1 MRTIIVRT
9 KYLFILFVLVFSLIG
24 CSQTQ
29 SNQPEETK
37 EEKVQQDELDPAKL
51 LPIGTVVK
59 LKQVEKSVMI
69 YGYNQIQNS
78 TNKQFDYIGVPY
90 PEGNISPDYNVFFNR
105 NLIEDILHNGYVT
118 DEDKKIREEA
128 DREDNTY

>member
-1 MRTIIVRT
+1 VRT

-37 EEKVQQDELDPAKL
+37 EEKVQEDELDPAKL

-69 YGYNQIQNS
+69 YGYNQI
-78 TNKQFDYIGVPY
+78 
-90 PEGNISPDYNVFFNR
+90 
-105 NLIEDILHNGYVT
+105 
-118 DEDKKIREEA
+118 
-128 DREDNTY
+128 

>member
-1 MRTIIVRT
+1 MKIKFLLILTFMTIT
-9 KYLFILFVLVFSLIG
+9 LMG
-24 CSQTQ
+24 CSQSANDEPKKQ
-29 SNQPEETK
+29 EEVK
-37 EEKVQQDELDPAKL
+37 EESLDPSKL

-59 LKQVEKSVMI
+59 LSKVDKSVMI
-69 YGYNQIQNS
+69 YGYNQIQVS

-105 NLIEDILHNGYVT
+105 NMIEDVLHNGYVT

>member
-1 MRTIIVRT
+1 MKI
-9 KYLFILFVLVFSLIG
+9 KFLLMLLFITFTLLG
-24 CSQTQ
+24 CSQTATDT
-29 SNQPEETK
+29 PDKK
-37 EEKVQQDELDPAKL
+37 EEAKEESLDPTKL

-59 LKQVEKSVMI
+59 LSKVDKSVMI
-69 YGYNQIQNS
+69 YGYNQIQVS

-105 NLIEDILHNGYVT
+105 NLIEEVLHNGYVT

-128 DREDNTY
+128 DREENTY

>member
-1 MRTIIVRT
+1 MRT
-9 KYLFILFVLVFSLIG
+9 KFLFILFVLAFSLIG
-24 CSQTQ
+24 CSQAKSDQT
-29 SNQPEETK
+29 SETK
-37 EEKVQQDELDPAKL
+37 EKEVQEEALDPGKL

-69 YGYNQIQNS
+69 YGYNQIQSS

-105 NLIEDILHNGYVT
+105 NLIEDALHNGYVT

-128 DREDNTY
+128 DREENTY

>member
-1 MRTIIVRT
+1 MRPISVRT
-9 KYLFILFVLVFSLIG
+9 KHLFILFVLAFSLIG
-24 CSQTQ
+24 CSQTTSDQ
-29 SNQPEETK
+29 SDEPK
-37 EEKVQQDELDPAKL
+37 KEKVQEQALDPAKL

-69 YGYNQIQNS
+69 YGYNQIQTS

-105 NLIEDILHNGYVT
+105 NMIEDVLHNGYVT

-128 DREDNTY
+128 DREENTY

>member
-1 MRTIIVRT
+1 MKIKSLLILTLIVFT
-9 KYLFILFVLVFSLIG
+9 LLG
-24 CSQTQ
+24 CNNAAT
-29 SNQPEETK
+29 NEDKMDEKMK
-37 EEKVQQDELDPAKL
+37 EESLDPTKL

-59 LKQVEKSVMI
+59 LSKVDKAVMI
-69 YGYNQIQNS
+69 YGYNQIQVS

-105 NLIEDILHNGYVT
+105 NLIEDVLHNGYVT

-128 DREDNTY
+128 DREENTY